1 MKDLKRPDLKV
12 PDVKVPGFLRDLFND
27 LRDRHLLPLVG
38 LLLVAIVVV
47 PFALKS
53 SGGSESGDSGAGAA
67 ASGADSTPAGGASHA
82 TAFTGSVTGL
92 RDYRHRLR
100 NLTAKDPFKQQ
111 YTDAAA
117 AAGSDAAAA
126 ASTGLP
132 APTSGSAASGSTA
145 APPSSTPSSSGGGG
159 GTGGGSGG
167 GGGGSTVKVET
178 RYASYEIDVRIVG
191 AGSGGGG
198 TASST
203 GTASAKGGVRVRRGL
218 PELTMLPDRKHPAAI
233 FMGVSSDSKK
243 ALLLVSSDVRA
254 VFGDARCIV
263 GSRSCQLLALEPGLP
278 ETFVYGARGKTYRIE
293 LLRIHRVVSRH
304 PRRASLGG

>member
-1 MKDLKRPDLKV
+1 MKDLKRPDLKLPEV
-12 PDVKVPGFLRDLFND
+12 NVPGFLRDLFND

-53 SGGSESGDSGAGAA
+53 SGGSGSEDDGTGAPVSGAGSA
-67 ASGADSTPAGGASHA
+67 PAGGAHA

-100 NLTAKDPFKQQ
+100 DLTAKDPFKQQ
-111 YTDAAA
+111 YTKAAA
-117 AAGSDAAAA
+117 AAGSSGAAA

-132 APTSGSAASGSTA
+132 ASTTSSATATSGSTA
-145 APPSSTPSSSGGGG
+145 GLPSSAPTGSGGSSGG
-159 GTGGGSGG
+159 SSG

-191 AGSGGGG
+191 AGSGGDS
-198 TASST
+198 TASSA

-278 ETFVYGARGKTYRIE
+278 ETFVYGARGHTYRIE
-293 LLRIHRVVSRH
+293 LLKIHRVVSRH

>member
-1 MKDLKRPDLKV
+1 MKDFKRPDLKL
-12 PDVKVPGFLRDLFND
+12 PEVKVPGFLGDLVND

-38 LLLVAIVVV
+38 LLLIAIVVV

-53 SGGSESGDSGAGAA
+53 SGGSDSGGEGAGAA
-67 ASGADSTPAGGASHA
+67 ASGDGVGTAGGAPQA
-82 TAFTGSVTGL
+82 TAFTGSLTGL
-92 RDYRHRLR
+92 RDYRRRLR

-111 YTDAAA
+111 Y
-117 AAGSDAAAA
+117 AGAAAA
-126 ASTGLP
+126 ASGAAASTGVP
-132 APTSGSAASGSTA
+132 APASPSGPAPSAGTA
-145 APPSSTPSSSGGGG
+145 DLPSSTPAASGGSSGAD
-159 GTGGGSGG
+159 GGSAGG
-167 GGGGSTVKVET
+167 DGGSPVKVET

-203 GTASAKGGVRVRRGL
+203 GTASAKGGVKVRRGL

-233 FMGVSSDSKK
+233 FMGVSPDSKK

-254 VFGDARCIV
+254 VFGDAHCIV

-293 LLRIHRVVSRH
+293 LLKIHRVLSRH
-304 PRRASLGG
+304 PRRASLGD

>member
-1 MKDLKRPDLKV
+1 MKDLKRPDLKM
-12 PDVKVPGFLRDLFND
+12 PEVKVPGFLRDLFND
-27 LRDRHLLPLVG
+27 LRNRHLLPLVG

-53 SGGSESGDSGAGAA
+53 SGGSESGDAGTGSAVSGAGA
-67 ASGADSTPAGGASHA
+67 STAAGGAAHS
-82 TAFTGSVTGL
+82 TAFTGSVAGL
-92 RDYRHRLR
+92 RDYRRRLH

-111 YTDAAA
+111 YARAA
-117 AAGSDAAAA
+117 AAGSGAA
-126 ASTGLP
+126 ASTGIP
-132 APTSGSAASGSTA
+132 APASPSTVTSSGGSAGL
-145 APPSSTPSSSGGGG
+145 PSSTPAASG

-167 GGGGSTVKVET
+167 GGSGSTVKVET
-178 RYASYEIDVRIVG
+178 RYASFEIDVRIVG
-191 AGSGGGG
+191 AGS
-198 TASST
+198 ASSK
-203 GTASAKGGVRVRRGL
+203 GAASAKGGVRVRRGL

-263 GSRSCQLLALEPGLP
+263 GSRTCQLLALEPGLP

-293 LLRIHRVVSRH
+293 LLKIHRVVTKRPH
-304 PRRASLGG
+304 RASLGG